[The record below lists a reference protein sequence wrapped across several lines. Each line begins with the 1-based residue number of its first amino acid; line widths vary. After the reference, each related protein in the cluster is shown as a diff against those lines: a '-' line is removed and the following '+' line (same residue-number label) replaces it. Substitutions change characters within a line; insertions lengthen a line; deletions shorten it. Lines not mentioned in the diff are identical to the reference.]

1 MVPEDFHIFFSVS
14 AGASATLIGL
24 LFIAISIEP
33 ARIFG
38 SEARAEAQATAA
50 SAFTALANVFF
61 VSLVALIPHT
71 GLGIPVLVMSTFAL
85 VNTVQTG
92 RDLWRSEG
100 RRARR
105 GWALVLGG
113 LVIYGFELRLGWELF
128 RNPAGMETEG
138 YLDGLAFLMLGI
150 YGIALARAWELLG
163 AVPKRGLLGWLLFNR
178 TRGEQEVEQE
188 EVHSEQDDT
197 QGSDLEDET

>member
-1 MVPEDFHIFFSVS
+1 MVHEDFVTFFSVS

-33 ARIFG
+33 ARVFG
-38 SEARAEAQATAA
+38 SGARAEAQAAAA

-61 VSLVALIPHT
+61 VSLAALIPHT
-71 GLGIPVLVMSTFAL
+71 GLGIPVMVMSAL
-85 VNTVQTG
+85 AVVNTVQMG

-105 GWALVLGG
+105 GWVLVLGG

-128 RNPAGMETEG
+128 RNPAGMASEG
-138 YLDGLAFLMLGI
+138 YLDALAFLMLGI

-163 AVPKRGLLGWLLFNR
+163 ASPRRGLLGWLLFNR
-178 TRGEQEVEQE
+178 RRGEQEQVRSAEQ
-188 EVHSEQDDT
+188 HDAKR
-197 QGSDLEDET
+197 SDLEDDT

>member
-1 MVPEDFHIFFSVS
+1 MVTEDFLTFFSVS

-33 ARIFG
+33 ARVFG

-50 SAFTALANVFF
+50 SAFIALANVFF
-61 VSLVALIPHT
+61 VSLAALIPHT

-85 VNTVQTG
+85 LNTVQMG

-100 RRARR
+100 RHARR

-128 RNPAGMETEG
+128 RNPTGMGSER
-138 YLDGLAFLMLGI
+138 YLDGLAFLMVGI

-163 AVPKRGLLGWLLFNR
+163 AVPRRGLLGWLLFNR
-178 TRGEQEVEQE
+178 TRGEQE

-197 QGSDLEDET
+197 QESDLKNDT

>member
-1 MVPEDFHIFFSVS
+1 MVPEDFLTFFSVS

-33 ARIFG
+33 ARVFG

-61 VSLVALIPHT
+61 VSLAALIPHI
-71 GLGIPVLVMSTFAL
+71 GVGIPVLVMSAFAL
-85 VNTVQTG
+85 INTVQTG
-92 RDLWRSEG
+92 RDLWSSEG
-100 RRARR
+100 RHARR

-113 LVIYGFELRLGWELF
+113 FVIYGFELRLGWALF
-128 RNPAGMETEG
+128 RNPAGMG
-138 YLDGLAFLMLGI
+138 SQGDLDGLAFLILGI

-163 AVPKRGLLGWLLFNR
+163 GVPSRGLLGWLLFKR
-178 TRGEQEVEQE
+178 TRGEQEEVRSEQR
-188 EVHSEQDDT
+188 SEQDDA
-197 QGSDLEDET
+197 QRSDLEDGT

>member
-1 MVPEDFHIFFSVS
+1 MVPEDFVSFFSVS

-33 ARIFG
+33 ARVFG

-50 SAFTALANVFF
+50 SAFIALANVFF
-61 VSLVALIPHT
+61 VSLAALIPHT

-85 VNTVQTG
+85 LNTVQMG

-100 RRARR
+100 RHARR

-128 RNPAGMETEG
+128 RNPTGMGSER
-138 YLDGLAFLMLGI
+138 YLDGLAFLMVGI

-163 AVPKRGLLGWLLFNR
+163 AVPRRGLLGWLLFNR
-178 TRGEQEVEQE
+178 TRGEQE

-197 QGSDLEDET
+197 QESDLKNDT